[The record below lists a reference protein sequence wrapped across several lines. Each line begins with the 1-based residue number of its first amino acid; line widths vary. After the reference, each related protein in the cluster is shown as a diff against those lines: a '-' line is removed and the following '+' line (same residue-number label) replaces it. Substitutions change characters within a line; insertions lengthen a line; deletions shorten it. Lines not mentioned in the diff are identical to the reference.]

1 MAVWTDAE
9 FQRVALDT
17 RLSKRTLAA
26 CRSVLVDGMTGVE
39 AGELHSMVP
48 AQISRGLGPMRDR
61 RDELRAM
68 TLLSEGEFQ
77 RLAVTARLAPDAM
90 SACQAV
96 LVGGMRVGDVAALHG
111 IASAHILREVG
122 AIHDMRE
129 EMIRSA
135 EAMRDPVELMK
146 FTAAAVAKNMVGE
159 GLTVADAQAGKEYVG
174 RTIVNT
180 HGFAVQQVGHTGVLH
195 DHGKLN
201 QVPPLKVLLTIAYPK
216 DGGIATVS
224 ENALLRES
232 AKSLSR

>member
-61 RDELRAM
+61 RDELRA
-68 TLLSEGEFQ
+68 
-77 RLAVTARLAPDAM
+77 
-90 SACQAV
+90 
-96 LVGGMRVGDVAALHG
+96 MRVGDVAALHG